1 MFIKPGFDKKTTTL
15 LRYFIFFAVILTSIF
30 YSSNVK
36 AQGDLFI
43 NPKRIIFEGEKR
55 SQEISLAN
63 IGNDTATY
71 MVTFV
76 QIRLKNDGNFE
87 QIEQPDSGQHFADKN
102 LRIFPRTITL
112 APKETQTIK
121 IQLYQKEKL
130 QAGEYRSHLYFRGVP
145 PENPSAKKQ
154 QTENTKNVSVKI
166 TPVFGIT
173 IPVII
178 RIGENTTTA
187 SITDLTLG
195 KSENQTD
202 ILKLTVNR
210 KGNMSLYGD
219 ITVNYISAAGKTTR
233 AGYIK
238 GISVYTPNQ
247 LRYIN
252 LTLDPKAG
260 LNYHSG
266 KLSVSYTA
274 VNEGKS
280 EKIAAAELTL
290 N

>member
-1 MFIKPGFDKKTTTL
+1 MFIKPGFDKKVKTP
-15 LRYFIFFAVILTSIF
+15 LRYFIFFSVLLTGLF
-30 YSSNVK
+30 NSSNVN

-63 IGNDTATY
+63 IGNDTASY
-71 MVTFV
+71 MVSFV
-76 QIRLKNDGNFE
+76 QIRLKEDGNFE

-121 IQLYQKEKL
+121 VQLYQKEKL
-130 QAGEYRSHLYFRGVP
+130 QAGEYRSHLYFRGVS

-154 QTENTKNVSVKI
+154 QTEDTKNVSVKI

-178 RIGENTTTA
+178 RTGENTTTA
-187 SITDLTLG
+187 SITNLTLG
-195 KSENQTD
+195 KSENQAD
-202 ILKLTVNR
+202 ILKLTINR

-219 ITVNYISAAGKTTR
+219 ITVNYISTAGKTTR

-252 LTLDPKAG
+252 LTLDPKTG
-260 LNYHSG
+260 LNFHSG
-266 KLSVSYTA
+266 KLNISYTTE
-274 VNEGKS
+274 NDGKS
-280 EKIAAAELTL
+280 EKIATAELIL